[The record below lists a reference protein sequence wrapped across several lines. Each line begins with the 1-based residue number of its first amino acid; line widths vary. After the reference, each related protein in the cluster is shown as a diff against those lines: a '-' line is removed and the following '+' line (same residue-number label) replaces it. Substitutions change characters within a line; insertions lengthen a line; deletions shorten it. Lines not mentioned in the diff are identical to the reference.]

1 MPKAK
6 VVLLTEARLQLRDI
20 AMVHKLKVGPRSAK
34 RITDQILKSLRRLEE
49 FPQLGVEPKS
59 ERLVAA
65 GYRMLISG
73 EYLCFYQIQG
83 DTIYV
88 SLIVHGSVD
97 YVRWLLE

>member
-20 AMVHKLKVGPRSAK
+20 AMIHRTKVGPQSAK
-34 RITDQILKSLRRLEE
+34 KITDKILKSLRRLED
-49 FPQLGVEPKS
+49 FPLLGVEPRS
-59 ERLVAA
+59 EKVAAA
-65 GYRMLISG
+65 GYRMLIVG

-83 DTIYV
+83 DVVYV

>member
-20 AMVHKLKVGPRSAK
+20 AMIHKAKVGPQSAK
-34 RITDQILKSLRRLEE
+34 KITDKILKALRHLED
-49 FPQLGVEPKS
+49 FPLLGVEPWS
-59 ERLVAA
+59 ERLAKA
-65 GYRMLISG
+65 GYRMLIAG

-83 DTIYV
+83 DVVYV